1 MIVSSR
7 KGCETMTEIQLNS
20 ELSQGGRKAD
30 SILKLKKLKES
41 CKRFIMTQKIGFI
54 SLLIILLVL
63 IVAIIAPFIA
73 PYDPISQDRSA
84 FLAAPNS
91 LHLMGTDDLGRDV
104 LSRLIHGA
112 RISMLVGIVTVVIS
126 IIIGTAIGMI
136 SGYFGGYV
144 DMIIQRIMDA
154 IMSIPAL
161 ILALFIAALLG
172 PAIQN
177 VIIALVIIEIP
188 RFARIVRGEMLKIRE
203 SNYVEA
209 SRSVGA
215 SSFRI
220 ILRHGLPNMMAPII
234 VMASLAFGQTIIAE
248 ASLSFLGIG
257 TPPPNPS
264 WGLMLSDASRYMESA
279 PWLVL
284 FPGLALS
291 ILVLAFNLFGDALR
305 DFLDPKMS

>member
-1 MIVSSR
+1 MIKMSQVQIESGLSKKTVVSG
-7 KGCETMTEIQLNS
+7 KNVH
-20 ELSQGGRKAD
+20 LSKF
-30 SILKLKKLKES
+30 KEE
-41 CKRFIMTQKIGFI
+41 CKRFIVTQKIGF
-54 SLLIILLVL
+54 SALLVIL
-63 IVAIIAPFIA
+63 AVVLVAILAPVIAPF
-73 PYDPISQDRSA
+73 DPITQSREA
-84 FLAAPNS
+84 FLQGPS
-91 LHLMGTDDLGRDV
+91 SQHLMGTDDLGRDIF
-104 LSRLIHGA
+104 SRIVFGS
-112 RISMLVGIVTVVIS
+112 RISLIVGFVTVIIS
-126 IIIGTAIGMI
+126 ITLGVLIGMI
-136 SGYFGGYV
+136 SGYFGGIV
-144 DMIIQRIMDA
+144 DMVIQRIMDA

-188 RFARIVRGEMLKIRE
+188 RFARIVRGEMLRIRE
-203 SNYVEA
+203 TNYVEA
-209 SRSVGA
+209 SRSAGA
-215 SSFRI
+215 HAFRI
-220 ILRHGLPNMMAPII
+220 ILKHGLPNMMAPII

-291 ILVLAFNLFGDALR
+291 LLVLAFNLLGDALR
-305 DFLDPKMS
+305 DFLDPKNLS

>member
-1 MIVSSR
+1 MSQVQID
-7 KGCETMTEIQLNS
+7 S
-20 ELSQGGRKAD
+20 ELPKGRIKAGKN
-30 SILKLKKLKES
+30 IHLKKLKED
-41 CKRFIMTQKIGFI
+41 CRRFIFTQKIGFA
-54 SLLIILLVL
+54 SLLIILIVFA
-63 IVAIIAPFIA
+63 VAIFAPVIAPF
-73 PYDPISQDRSA
+73 DPVSQDRTA
-84 FLAAPNS
+84 FLAAPS
-91 LHLMGTDDLGRDV
+91 SQHVMGTDDLGRDV
-104 LSRLIHGA
+104 FSRLIFGA
-112 RISMLVGIVTVVIS
+112 RISLLVGIATVGIS
-126 IIIGTAIGMI
+126 VVFGTLIGMI
-136 SGYFGGYV
+136 SGYFGGFV
-144 DMIIQRIMDA
+144 DMVIQRIMDA

-177 VIIALVIIEIP
+177 VIIALVIIETP
-188 RFARIVRGEMLKIRE
+188 RFARIVRGEMMRIRE

-215 SSFRI
+215 GSFRI
-220 ILRHGLPNMMAPII
+220 IMRHGLPNMMAPII

-284 FPGLALS
+284 FPGLALCV
-291 ILVLAFNLFGDALR
+291 LVLAFNLFGDALR

>member
-1 MIVSSR
+1 MSQ
-7 KGCETMTEIQLNS
+7 IQLDS
-20 ELSQGGRKAD
+20 ELPKGRIKA
-30 SILKLKKLKES
+30 SKSLRLKKFIED
-41 CKRFIMTQKIGFI
+41 CKRFIITQKIGFL
-54 SLLIILLVL
+54 SLLVILTVVA
-63 IVAIIAPFIA
+63 VAIIAPLIA
-73 PYDPISQDRSA
+73 PFDPIAQDRTAILSG
-84 FLAAPNS
+84 PNS
-91 LHLMGTDDLGRDV
+91 QHVMGTDDLGRDV
-104 LSRLIHGA
+104 LSRLIYGS
-112 RISMLVGIVTVVIS
+112 RISLIVGISTVAIS
-126 IIIGTAIGMI
+126 IIFGTIIGMI
-136 SGYFGGYV
+136 SGYFGGIV
-144 DMIIQRIMDA
+144 DLIIQRIMDA

-188 RFARIVRGEMLKIRE
+188 RFSRIVRGEMMRIRE

-209 SRSVGA
+209 SRSIGA
-215 SSFRI
+215 SSIRI
-220 ILRHGLPNMMAPII
+220 ILKHGLPNIMAPII
-234 VMASLAFGQTIIAE
+234 VMASLTFGQTIIAE

-279 PWLVL
+279 PWLVI

>member
-1 MIVSSR
+1 MFQEKEVIHLSQ
-7 KGCETMTEIQLNS
+7 IQLDS
-20 ELSQGGRKAD
+20 ELPKE
-30 SILKLKKLKES
+30 SIKVSRNIHLKKFKED
-41 CKRFIMTQKIGFI
+41 CKRFIHTQKIGFI
-54 SLLIILLVL
+54 SLLIILLVFA
-63 IVAIIAPFIA
+63 VAVFAPFIA
-73 PYDPISQDRSA
+73 PFDPISQDRTA

-91 LHLMGTDDLGRDV
+91 QHVMGTDDLGRDV
-104 LSRLIHGA
+104 FSRLIFGSQ
-112 RISMLVGIVTVVIS
+112 ISLLVGIVTVVIS
-126 IIIGTAIGMI
+126 IVLGTLIGMI
-136 SGYFGGYV
+136 SGYFGGV
-144 DMIIQRIMDA
+144 IDLVIQRIMDA

-188 RFARIVRGEMLKIRE
+188 RFARIVRGEMMRIRE

-215 SSFRI
+215 GSFRI
-220 ILRHGLPNMMAPII
+220 IMRHGLPNMMAPII

-284 FPGLALS
+284 FPGLALC

>member
-1 MIVSSR
+1 MSQVQLGSEIPKDMI
-7 KGCETMTEIQLNS
+7 
-20 ELSQGGRKAD
+20 KAGKN
-30 SILKLKKLKES
+30 LQLKKFKEDFV
-41 CKRFIMTQKIGFI
+41 RFIFTQKIGFV
-54 SLLIILLVL
+54 SFLIILLVV

-73 PYDPISQDRSA
+73 PFDPISQDRAA
-84 FLAAPNS
+84 FLSAPS
-91 LHLMGTDDLGRDV
+91 SEHVMGTDDLGRDV
-104 LSRLIHGA
+104 LSRLLYGS
-112 RISMLVGIVTVVIS
+112 RISLIVGFSTVIIS
-126 IIIGTAIGMI
+126 IILGTLIGMI
-136 SGYFGGYV
+136 SGYFGGIV
-144 DMIIQRIMDA
+144 DMVIQRIMDA

-188 RFARIVRGEMLKIRE
+188 RFARIVRGEMMRIRE
-203 SNYVEA
+203 TNYVEA

-215 SSFRI
+215 GSFRI
-220 ILRHGLPNMMAPII
+220 IMKHGLPNMMAPII

>member
-1 MIVSSR
+1 MFQEKEVIHLSQ
-7 KGCETMTEIQLNS
+7 IQIDS
-20 ELSQGGRKAD
+20 ELP
-30 SILKLKKLKES
+30 KES
-41 CKRFIMTQKIGFI
+41 IKANKNIHLEKFKEDCKRFICTQKIGFV
-54 SLLIILLVL
+54 SLLIILLVFA
-63 IVAIIAPFIA
+63 VAIFAPMLAPF
-73 PYDPISQDRSA
+73 DPISQDRTA
-84 FLAAPNS
+84 FLAAPS
-91 LHLMGTDDLGRDV
+91 SEHVMGTDDLGRDV
-104 LSRLIHGA
+104 FSRLIFGSQ
-112 RISMLVGIVTVVIS
+112 ISLLVGIATVVIS
-126 IIIGTAIGMI
+126 IVIGTFIGMI
-136 SGYFGGYV
+136 SGYFGGV
-144 DMIIQRIMDA
+144 IDLVIQRIMDA

-188 RFARIVRGEMLKIRE
+188 RFARIVRGEMMRIRE

-215 SSFRI
+215 GSFRI
-220 ILRHGLPNMMAPII
+220 IMRHGLPNITAPII

-284 FPGLALS
+284 FPGLALC

-305 DFLDPKMS
+305 DFLDPKMY